1 MLKPLGSLLRDIETG
16 WSPAC
21 EAYPPADDEWGVIRV
36 SAVTSGRFAP
46 AEAKRLPLNLQPRP
60 SLEIRSGDVLIARAN
75 GARSLVGVACRVGE
89 TRPKLM
95 LSDKILR
102 LVPDPGVVDPEFLV
116 MLISSDDVRQ
126 QIGNLLNGGSGQNN
140 ISQADV
146 RGILVPDVPLAEQ
159 RQVVAAHAAFEQR
172 IATLERVVAKR
183 IVMRDALIE
192 RLFAKSALGL
202 TCLGSVSQSI
212 AAGITLGSHRV
223 PRQNPTGYLRVANVR
238 KGWIDLGDVAA
249 LEAEERDR
257 PRYQLATGDVL
268 VVEGHA
274 DPDQIGRSAVVSER
288 ESGLLYQNHLFR
300 LRFNDVLPDFAVL
313 WLNSSAVRG
322 YWQSRCATS
331 SGLYTINSRLL
342 SDVPFAR
349 AGLATQQRIVEAH
362 HAANRSVEGLRR
374 QIDKLRVVQHGFTE
388 DSINGVACLPQP

>member
-1 MLKPLGSLLRDIETG
+1 M
-16 WSPAC
+16 
-21 EAYPPADDEWGVIRV
+21 
-36 SAVTSGRFAP
+36 
-46 AEAKRLPLNLQPRP
+46 
-60 SLEIRSGDVLIARAN
+60 LIARAN
-75 GARSLVGVACRVGE
+75 GARSLVGMACRVSE

-102 LVPDPGVVDPEFLV
+102 LVPDAEVVDPEFLV
-116 MLISSDDVRQ
+116 MLISSDDVRR

-146 RGILVPDVPLAEQ
+146 RGLAVPDVPLAEQ
-159 RQVVAAHAAFEQR
+159 RQIVAAHAAFERR
-172 IATLERVVAKR
+172 IAALERIVAKR
-183 IVMRDALIE
+183 MVMRNALVE
-192 RLFAKSALGL
+192 RLFTNSSMGL
-202 TCLGSVSQSI
+202 TRLGSVSESI

-238 KGWIDLGDVAA
+238 KGWIDIDDVAT

-257 PRYQLATGDVL
+257 PRYELTTGDVL

-274 DPDQIGRSAVVSER
+274 DPGQIGRSAVVTER

-300 LRFNDVLPDFAVL
+300 LRFNNVLPDFAAL
-313 WLNSSAVRG
+313 WLNSSTVRG

-342 SDVPFAR
+342 SDAPFAR
-349 AGLATQQRIVEAH
+349 AGLAEQQRIVEAQQ
-362 HAANRSVEGLRR
+362 AANRSVEGLRR
-374 QIDKLRVVQHGFTE
+374 QINKLLVLQHGFTE
-388 DSINGVACLPQP
+388 DSINGTARLPQP